1 MPLAWAPLTECLE
14 PLSCAEMNPSVAA
27 LGALGALPLEAAC
40 HSPLAIQSCMRAH
53 SAHASSLT
61 MVDLS
66 SLPKACA
73 V

>member
-14 PLSCAEMNPSVAA
+14 PLPCAVMNPSVAA
-27 LGALGALPLEAAC
+27 LGALGARLLDAAC
-40 HSPLAIQSCMRAH
+40 RPPLAIQTSMRAH

-61 MVDLS
+61 MEDLS
-66 SLPKACA
+66 SWPKACA

>member
-27 LGALGALPLEAAC
+27 LGALPLEAAC
-40 HSPLAIQSCMRAH
+40 HSPLAIQTCMRAH

-66 SLPKACA
+66 SWPKACA

>member
-1 MPLAWAPLTECLE
+1 MPFAWAPLTECLE

-27 LGALGALPLEAAC
+27 LSALPLEAAC

-66 SLPKACA
+66 SLSKACA